1 MTKKN
6 LKLRTDQNAV
16 PFLLEPVCKETIWGG
31 NKLKEKYG
39 KASVL
44 ENIAEAW
51 ECSLHPQGLS
61 KVASGKYKGM
71 YLRDVLL
78 KHPEYLGNK
87 IKNIEDFPIL
97 IKFIDAKD
105 KLSVQVHPD
114 DMYAKNNEHGSLGK
128 TELWYI
134 VEADDN
140 AELVYGFYDD
150 ISREQLAEGI
160 NNGDIEKYL
169 RRVKTKTNDVFF
181 IPAGTVHGI
190 GAGNLIVEVQEN
202 SDITYRLYDYDR
214 VDSNGKKRELHI
226 DKALDVIDYK
236 KSDEIRQPMR
246 VLRYQQGIA
255 KELLCKCKYFVV
267 ERLIINTNDAIKLNL
282 ENDSYNIFVC
292 IKGEGSIQSNNTLCL
307 KQGYSVF
314 VPASISRLSICGD
327 LILLKIM

>member
-1 MTKKN
+1 MTRKN
-6 LKLRTDQNAV
+6 LNLKIDQEAD
-16 PFLLEPVCKETIWGG
+16 PFLLESVCKETIWGG

-39 KASVL
+39 KASAL

-78 KHPEYLGNK
+78 KHPEYFGNK

-97 IKFIDAKD
+97 IKFIDAKE

-114 DMYAKNNEHGSLGK
+114 DEYAKNNERGSLGK
-128 TELWYI
+128 TELWYV
-134 VEADDN
+134 VEAEDN

-150 ISREQLAEGI
+150 ISREQLAESI

-169 RRVKTKTNDVFF
+169 RRVKTKANDIFF

-226 DKALDVIDYK
+226 DKALDVIDYR
-236 KSDEIRQPMR
+236 KSVEIRQPMR
-246 VLRYQQGIA
+246 VLRYKKGIA
-255 KELLCKCKYFVV
+255 RELVCKCKYFSI
-267 ERLIINTNDAIKLNL
+267 ERVIVNTKDVMELDLNDNV
-282 ENDSYNIFVC
+282 YNIFVC
-292 IKGEGSIQSNNTLCL
+292 IKGEGI
-307 KQGYSVF
+307 
-314 VPASISRLSICGD
+314 I
-327 LILLKIM
+327 